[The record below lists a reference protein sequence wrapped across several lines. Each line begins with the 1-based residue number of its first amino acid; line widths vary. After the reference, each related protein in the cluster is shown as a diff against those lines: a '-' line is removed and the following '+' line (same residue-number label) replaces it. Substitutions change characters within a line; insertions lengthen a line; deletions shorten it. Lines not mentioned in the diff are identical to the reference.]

1 MTEARGSLRLGFLA
15 SHGGTNLQAIMDA
28 CKDGRLASIPCVVI
42 SNNSSSGAL
51 KRATRE
57 SIPTYHLSQR
67 THPLTSDL
75 DQAICDVLHEHQVNL
90 VVLAGYMRKLGSLV
104 LRRYAGRVLNIHPA
118 VLPKFG
124 GKGMYGHAI
133 HKAVLAAGE
142 TSTGVTVHVVDEQY
156 DHGPIV
162 AQSTVPILPDDDVEQ
177 LSARVLE
184 QEHTLYVE
192 VLQHLENGEV
202 DLDSL

>member
-1 MTEARGSLRLGFLA
+1 
-15 SHGGTNLQAIMDA
+15 
-28 CKDGRLASIPCVVI
+28 
-42 SNNSSSGAL
+42 
-51 KRATRE
+51 
-57 SIPTYHLSQR
+57 
-67 THPLTSDL
+67 
-75 DQAICDVLHEHQVNL
+75 
-90 VVLAGYMRKLGSLV
+90 
-104 LRRYAGRVLNIHPA
+104 
-118 VLPKFG
+118 
-124 GKGMYGHAI
+124 MYGMAI